1 MLKVLIIG
9 ADSVTPDIIFKK
21 KELFPNLKK
30 MIEKGVHS
38 DYSAYV
44 QKGFHGSYSSEQNWS
59 SLYTGLSPIEHRI
72 NTNSSRGEDRR
83 PQMSDFDDLS
93 PFWKVLNDNGY
104 SVGLWAAD
112 NCVNPVEINGYAIS
126 TRYQMIATPVENRK
140 AVRTIEV
147 CSRDKAFAEKVLNG
161 EPIYRLY
168 PKTLVQQGYHFND
181 LKKDAD
187 LAETAIRKYHFQE
200 SIDNFRQELAY
211 WFSAMERAQEINPVD
226 VMYFYTPTTDL
237 IAHCCM
243 YCDDNQTLIETYQ
256 LLDKYVGELTSK
268 VKPEITIFVSDH
280 GQQNFKDLICCKDRE
295 IQREAFA
302 AKDEVLWLK
311 NGYIAFEAHNGALLF
326 TAHALKGTFI
336 ASGKEIKKN
345 IYLKEMRT
353 VDFYPTLLEMLRIKI
368 PEKRRGYVLDIFD
381 REVTN
386 KEYVLKENQIQYKT
400 IALIQCQQPNVTDII
415 LNELYIE
422 HRFAKITIVG
432 QEKYQEIFLH
442 NPRVEKFIPYEEY
455 QEEMFEEV
463 YCGIYNQTTEEMRYL
478 RIK

>member
-1 MLKVLIIG
+1 M
-9 ADSVTPDIIFKK
+9 
-21 KELFPNLKK
+21 
-30 MIEKGVHS
+30 
-38 DYSAYV
+38 
-44 QKGFHGSYSSEQNWS
+44 
-59 SLYTGLSPIEHRI
+59 
-72 NTNSSRGEDRR
+72 
-83 PQMSDFDDLS
+83 
-93 PFWKVLNDNGY
+93 
-104 SVGLWAAD
+104 
-112 NCVNPVEINGYAIS
+112 
-126 TRYQMIATPVENRK
+126 
-140 AVRTIEV
+140 
-147 CSRDKAFAEKVLNG
+147 
-161 EPIYRLY
+161 
-168 PKTLVQQGYHFND
+168 
-181 LKKDAD
+181 
-187 LAETAIRKYHFQE
+187 
-200 SIDNFRQELAY
+200 
-211 WFSAMERAQEINPVD
+211 
-226 VMYFYTPTTDL
+226 
-237 IAHCCM
+237 
-243 YCDDNQTLIETYQ
+243 IETYQ
-256 LLDKYVGELTSK
+256 LLDKYVGELISK
-268 VKPEITIFVSDH
+268 VKPEISIFVSDH
-280 GQQNFKDLICCKDRE
+280 GQQNFKDLICCKNRE

-311 NGYIAFEAHNGALLF
+311 NGYIAFEAQNGALLF

-336 ASGKEIKKN
+336 ASGKGIKKN

-386 KEYVLKENQIQYKT
+386 KEHVLKENQIQYKT